1 MKYYSLERFE
11 LFVLNALDR
20 TESFVSIEDMQQEL
34 NCKFD

>member
-11 LFVLNALDR
+11 LFVLYALDR
-20 TESFVSIEDMQQEL
+20 TERSVSFEDMQQEL